1 MKHTS
6 IKIIALSVV
15 ALIGWNIGGLV
26 PPAALTLAL
35 GVLFGSM
42 VGIPIALIA
51 LTANKRIRHD
61 HYHHAATEAPREPQK
76 QPLQLPAKPTRYI
89 VINNRATLPTVAQS
103 KLEVK
108 Q

>member
-1 MKHTS
+1 MKHVTP
-6 IKIIALSVV
+6 IAALAAL
-15 ALIGWNIGGLV
+15 ALIGWTIGGLV

-61 HYHHAATEAPREPQK
+61 HYHHTPAQAPTQPQK
-76 QPLQLPAKPTRYI
+76 TPVQLPTRATRYT
-89 VINNRATLPTVAQS
+89 VVANRPALPTVAQS

-108 Q
+108 R

>member
-1 MKHTS
+1 MKHITP
-6 IKIIALSVV
+6 IAALAAL
-15 ALIGWNIGGLV
+15 ALIGWTIGGLV

-61 HYHHAATEAPREPQK
+61 HYHHAATETPREPQE
-76 QPLQLPAKPTRYI
+76 QPLQLSARPTRYT
-89 VINNRATLPTVAQS
+89 VVTDRPALPTAAQS
-103 KLEVK
+103 RLEVSK
-108 Q
+108 